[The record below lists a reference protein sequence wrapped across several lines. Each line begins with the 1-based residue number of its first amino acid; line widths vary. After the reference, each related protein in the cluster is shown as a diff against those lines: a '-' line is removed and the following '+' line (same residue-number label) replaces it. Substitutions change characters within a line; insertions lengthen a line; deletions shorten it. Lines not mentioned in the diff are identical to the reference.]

1 MSRVRLV
8 LRRSSEFVDSAPMS
22 LFEGPDLGRPYFPGR
37 GVFYSICIHIAV
49 FVSLIFLTLFRSI
62 PDPPLVANQMAFI
75 RPHFPKVL
83 MYLPLLEP
91 AGQFI
96 RFPAPKEKTSPRRAP
111 ESRAPETKG
120 LSYPGPQKIVSDP
133 PNPTNMIQTIL
144 QPDIERPQILVPP
157 LPVPNLVQIAD
168 VTSAM
173 PKITVPP
180 LEPVKEE
187 APEPPKPVKETPP
200 PPEVNEPEPEMVLP
214 ALELTPATRMEAPK
228 IMLPPSTPPILQAKP
243 SERPVKLELPGQMKA
258 KAPPPEPEPEPKPKP
273 EPPQPKAADA
283 AKPASAPKTNEMP
296 KEPPVADPSS
306 ATRGEKN
313 LLALSP
319 MPASP
324 KDPVKVPPGEARG
337 RFVISPEP
345 NLAAIEKDPGM
356 KTGNRS
362 TIIEVA
368 KKPAPPA
375 EETAPKTPPAIS
387 KADIGKTAGV
397 KSPAVANGGTGAERG
412 SKPGSSSGTGNPAGS
427 GATQGSGKRPF
438 SGITIIGG
446 DVDPGEIPNDAPV
459 KRARRPLQTS
469 YGLSVISTEDSGG
482 GLPFVG
488 VFSNEQ
494 IYTVYLDMRESEL
507 ENDPSWTLEF
517 AVIPGS
523 AARANNPGSPVRS
536 QQGLI
541 LPFPAEKIKPVL
553 PVELVRRHPDRMI
566 IAYAV
571 IGTDGKMDQITIE
584 QSPDN
589 QLDEPVAE
597 ALAKWVFRPAQLNGE
612 PVAVKVLLGIP
623 LWLPE

>member
-8 LRRSSEFVDSAPMS
+8 LRRSSKLSDNAPTS
-22 LFEGPDLGRPYFPGR
+22 LFKGPDLGRAYFPVR
-37 GVFYSICIHIAV
+37 GVFYSICIHSAV
-49 FVSLIFLTLFRSI
+49 FVLLILLNLFRSI
-62 PDPPLVANQMAFI
+62 PDPPLVANQLAFVH
-75 RPHFPKVL
+75 PHFPKVI

-96 RFPAPKEKTSPRRAP
+96 RFPAPKEKASPRPAQEARA
-111 ESRAPETKG
+111 SETKG

-133 PNPTNMIQTIL
+133 PNPTNRIQTVL
-144 QPDIERPQILVPP
+144 QPDLERPQILVPP
-157 LPVPNLVQIAD
+157 LPVPNIVQIAD

-180 LEPVKEE
+180 LQLPKEE
-187 APEPPKPVKETPP
+187 APEAPKPVKEALLPA
-200 PPEVNEPEPEMVLP
+200 EVKEPEPEMVLP
-214 ALELTPATRMEAPK
+214 ALELTPVTRMEAPK
-228 IMLPPSTPPILQAKP
+228 IILPPSKPPILQARP
-243 SERPVKLELPGQMKA
+243 SERPVKLELPSQMKA

-273 EPPQPKAADA
+273 EPPPKAAES
-283 AKPASAPKTNEMP
+283 AKPAPAPKTNENS
-296 KEPPVADPSS
+296 KEAPIADPSS
-306 ATRGEKN
+306 STRGKRN

-337 RFVISPEP
+337 RFVLSPEP
-345 NLAAIEKDPGM
+345 NLAVAENEPGM

-362 TIIEVA
+362 STIEVA
-368 KKPAPPA
+368 KKPAPA
-375 EETAPKTPPAIS
+375 KEETAPKTPPASS
-387 KADIGKTAGV
+387 KADNGKAASV
-397 KSPAVANGGTGAERG
+397 KSPAVSNGGSGAERG
-412 SKPGSSSGTGNPAGS
+412 SKPGSSPGTGNPAGS
-427 GATQGSGKRPF
+427 GVAQASVKRPF

-446 DVDPGEIPNDAPV
+446 EVDPGESPNDAPV
-459 KRARRPLQTS
+459 KRSRRPLQTS

-507 ENDPSWTLEF
+507 EDDPSWTLEF

-523 AARANNPGSPVRS
+523 AAHANNPGSSARS

-541 LPFPAEKIKPVL
+541 LPFPAEKKKPIF
-553 PVELVRRHPDRMI
+553 PVEIMRRHLNRMI
-566 IAYAV
+566 LVYAI
-571 IGTDGKMDQITIE
+571 IGTDGKLDQITIE

-589 QLDEPVAE
+589 QLDEPVAA
-597 ALAKWVFRPAQLNGE
+597 ALAQWVFRPAQLNGE
-612 PVAVKVLLGIP
+612 PVAVKVLMGIP
-623 LWLPE
+623 LWVPE